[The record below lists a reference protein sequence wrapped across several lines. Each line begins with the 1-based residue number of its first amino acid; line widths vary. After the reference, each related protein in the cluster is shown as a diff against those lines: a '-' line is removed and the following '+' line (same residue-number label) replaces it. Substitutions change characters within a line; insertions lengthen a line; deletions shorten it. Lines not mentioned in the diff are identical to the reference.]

1 MLNWFLSFLHNGGVS
16 NFTDIGFTIAFCDLI
31 VSTFFDIAFH
41 GLLRFRVGVNR
52 KELES
57 AANDLNLMHNL

>member
-1 MLNWFLSFLHNGGVS
+1 MLNWFLSFLHDGAVS
-16 NFTDIGFTIAFCDLI
+16 NYTDIGFAIAFCDLI

-52 KELES
+52 RELETS
-57 AANDLNLMHNL
+57 ANDLNLMRNG